1 MWNGVF
7 FSLLLNYERIKKK
20 SIEANLRNKIA
31 KQYVNIINNFKKRND
46 VFFSIIVKNITQA
59 NVNLFLNFIFHLF

>member
-7 FSLLLNYERIKKK
+7 FFITIELKKKKKK

>member
-1 MWNGVF
+1 MEYF

-46 VFFSIIVKNITQA
+46 VFFQ
-59 NVNLFLNFIFHLF
+59 

>member
-1 MWNGVF
+1 MEYF

>member
-7 FSLLLNYERIKKK
+7 FFITIELRKNQKK

>member
-7 FSLLLNYERIKKK
+7 FFITIELRKNQKK

-46 VFFSIIVKNITQA
+46 VFFQ
-59 NVNLFLNFIFHLF
+59 

>member
-1 MWNGVF
+1 MEYF
-7 FSLLLNYERIKKK
+7 FELRKNQKK